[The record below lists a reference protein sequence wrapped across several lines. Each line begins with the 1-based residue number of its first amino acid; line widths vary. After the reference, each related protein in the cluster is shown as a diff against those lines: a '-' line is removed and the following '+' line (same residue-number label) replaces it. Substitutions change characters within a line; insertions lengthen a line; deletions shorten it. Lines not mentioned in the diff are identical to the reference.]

1 MNAPVYDIT
10 SKGNSGTSPVPT
22 TRRPLVV
29 MKFGGT
35 SVANLERIS
44 NVARL
49 ALESQ
54 QEGNDVV
61 LVVSA
66 MSGETNR
73 LLALAHEVLPVPDT
87 RELDVIATTGEQVS
101 AALTALAIHRH
112 GGQGRSFLGHQVR
125 IITDD
130 AFTKARIHSVEHE
143 VIFEALAKRVIPVVA
158 GFQGVDAQNNLTTL
172 GRGGSDT
179 TAVALAAA
187 LGADACNIYTDVDG
201 VFTADPNICPSA
213 RQLESLGYEEML
225 ELAAL
230 GAKVLQPRSVELA
243 MKYRVPVQVLST
255 FSGRPG
261 TWVIDRTK
269 GLESQRVTGLA
280 CDRRQARVQLVAAE
294 NRPELLGDVLGLLAD
309 LGVSGDMVSHSV
321 LPHEPDRASV
331 AFCMPSSE
339 LARAQPRLEQLEAAV
354 KARQVLIEGSLA
366 KVSLVGIGIRS
377 DPQISAMAVRA
388 LAREAIVPMAVTAGE
403 LRVTCLVHEAQADK
417 ALNLLHEAFELGRE
431 PVAPPP
437 EQRELITAV
446 R

>member
-1 MNAPVYDIT
+1 MNDIT
-10 SKGNSGTSPVPT
+10 QKGASGLEAASAS
-22 TRRPLVV
+22 RRPRVV

-44 NVARL
+44 HVARM

-54 QEGNDVV
+54 QAGNEVL

-73 LLALAHEVLPVPDT
+73 LLALAHQVLPVPDT
-87 RELDVIATTGEQVS
+87 RELDVIAATGEQVS
-101 AALTALAIHRH
+101 AALAALSIHQH

-125 IITDD
+125 ILTDD
-130 AFTKARIHSVEHE
+130 AFTKARIHSIEHE
-143 VIFEALAKRVIPVVA
+143 ALLEALAQGVIPVVA
-158 GFQGVDAQNNLTTL
+158 GFQGVDAQNNITTL

-187 LGADACNIYTDVDG
+187 LGADACEIYTDVDG
-201 VFTADPNICPSA
+201 VFTADPNTCPAA
-213 RQLESLGYEEML
+213 RQIESLGYEEML

-243 MKYRVPVQVLST
+243 MRYKVPLHVLST

-261 TWVIDRTK
+261 TWVLDKKK
-269 GLESQRVTGLA
+269 GMESRRVTGLA
-280 CDRRQARVQLVAAE
+280 CERRQTQVQLVAAE
-294 NRPELLGDVLGLLAD
+294 NRPELLGDVLELLAE

-321 LPHEPDRASV
+321 PPHEPERASV
-331 AFCMPSSE
+331 TFCMPSGE
-339 LARAQPRLEQLEAAV
+339 LARAQPRLEQLGTEV
-354 KARQVLIEGSLA
+354 KARQLLIEGSLA

-377 DPQISAMAVRA
+377 DPQVCAMAVRA
-388 LAREAIVPMAVTAGE
+388 LGREGIVPVAVTASE
-403 LRVTCLVHEAQADK
+403 LRVSCLVHERQADR
-417 ALNLLHEAFELGRE
+417 AMNLLHEAFELGQELAELPR
-431 PVAPPP
+431 
-437 EQRELITAV
+437 EQRAAVAAV